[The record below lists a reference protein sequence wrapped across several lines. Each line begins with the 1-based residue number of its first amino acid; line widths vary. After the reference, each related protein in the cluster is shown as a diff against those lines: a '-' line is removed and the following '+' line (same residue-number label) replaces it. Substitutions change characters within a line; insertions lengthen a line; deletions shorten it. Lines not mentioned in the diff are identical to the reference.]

1 MSGIVEFFPFLVDG
15 YCTGT
20 IIEHM
25 FGVNGILGEVKRHE
39 AAVARWCAA
48 LDPDAIPLDE
58 VAGVYESLARLEK
71 FAAGARLRISARV
84 EASNVWRQHGHR
96 HAADW
101 LARTTGVTA
110 GAAHAELAA
119 STRLGRLPA
128 VDDALRRGELSTVQ
142 AAVVTDAAAV
152 APATAG
158 RLVEQAAQASVRELR
173 DECARV
179 KAAADPDADA
189 RYERIRR
196 ERSVRTYTDADGA
209 WNLHAHG
216 PAHEGAAFQAALDG
230 LTDAR
235 FRQAYRDGELEPR
248 TAYAFDALLT
258 LATHTGAATRN
269 VKYRALLRV
278 DVAAL
283 VRGHVEG
290 EECCEV
296 AGVGPVPVRVARDV
310 LGDSLLHLVIN
321 RGRDVATVVH
331 LGRGPS
337 AAQHIALL
345 WSQPTCSRQGCDQTW
360 THTEIDHRTPWA
372 HTHATQLHDLDRLC
386 RHDHRLKTHHGW
398 ALTVGSG
405 KRPMVPPDHPDHP
418 DHAARPP

>member
-1 MSGIVEFFPFLVDG
+1 V
-15 YCTGT
+15 
-20 IIEHM
+20 
-25 FGVNGILGEVKRHE
+25 
-39 AAVARWCAA
+39 AAERSPSRRR
-48 LDPDAIPLDE
+48 L
-58 VAGVYESLARLEK
+58 AGLHH
-71 FAAGARLRISARV
+71 GC
-84 EASNVWRQHGHR
+84 QH
-96 HAADW
+96 
-101 LARTTGVTA
+101 

-119 STRLGRLPA
+119 SARLGNLPE
-128 VDDALRRGELSTVQ
+128 VDDAVRRGELSTVQ
-142 AAVVTDAAAV
+142 VAVVADAAAV

-158 RLVEQAAQASVRELR
+158 RLVEQAGRASVRELR

-189 RYERIRR
+189 RYARIRR

-209 WNLHAHG
+209 WNLHARG
-216 PAHEGAAFQAALDG
+216 PAHEGAAVQAALDAV
-230 LTDAR
+230 TDLR
-235 FRQAYRDGELEPR
+235 FREAYRDGEFGPR
-248 TAYAFDALLT
+248 AAYAFDALVT
-258 LATHTGAATRN
+258 LATHGGAASRN

-296 AGVGPVPVRVARDV
+296 TGVGPVPVRVARDV
-310 LGDSLLHLVIN
+310 LGDSLLHLVIT

-360 THTEIDHRTPWA
+360 THTEVDHRTPWA
-372 HTHATQLHDLDRLC
+372 DTHATQLHDLDRLC
-386 RHDHRLKTHHGW
+386 RHDHGLKTHHGW
-398 ALTVGSG
+398 ALTPGSG
-405 KRPMVPPDHPDHP
+405 KGPMVPPDHPDHP
-418 DHAARPP
+418 DHPARGP